1 MIGKRRLRVVVFGLA
16 ACVLALGVAPA
27 RAVDPGVTPSEVTLG
42 MFTMLTGPVS
52 YFGIEL
58 RDGALLHFD
67 TLNQQGGVH
76 GRRIKVVVEDDEC
89 SPAKAV
95 AAVKKLTT
103 RDQIFALFGGSC
115 SGATINLIPI
125 VNQERLPFV
134 NAMSSHKSLMAPVQ
148 PYIFNIGH
156 MRSDWQGLMMGDYA
170 VTALKAKRVAIL
182 KLEGELGESKG
193 GGAIASLKAHGLT
206 PVAVETFGAK
216 DPDLSSQL
224 LRIKAQNPDVVIDVG
239 YVNDAAIALRQ
250 AKELGLTAKWVFS
263 DGSSPLAFLKLAGD
277 TAVGASVI
285 WPAGPSLP
293 EAPTTP
299 QMRDFVKAF
308 RAKFPNLGEE
318 RPDYVDVMG
327 YAAAQVVTEALKR
340 AGTDLT
346 REKFVKALESIK
358 NFDTGLQMPVTFSA
372 TDHLGIKAGGF
383 YRVTAPGKRE
393 LADWRWTAP
402 K

>member
-1 MIGKRRLRVVVFGLA
+1 VALVLV

-27 RAVDPGVTPSEVTLG
+27 RAADAGVTPSEITLG
-42 MFTMLTGPVS
+42 MFTMLTGAVS

-58 RDGALLHFD
+58 RDGALLYFD
-67 TLNQQGGVH
+67 TVNQQGGVN
-76 GRRIKVVVEDDEC
+76 GRKIKVVVEDDEC

-125 VNQERLPFV
+125 VSQEKLPFV
-134 NAMSSHKSLMAPVQ
+134 NAMSSHKSLMEPVQ
-148 PYIFNIGH
+148 PYIFNVGH

-170 VTALKAKRVAIL
+170 VTGLKAKRVAIL
-182 KLEGELGESKG
+182 KLEGELGESKS
-193 GGAIASLKAHGLT
+193 GGAITSLKAHGMA
-206 PVAVETFGAK
+206 PVAVETFGGK
-216 DPDLSSQL
+216 DSDLSSQL
-224 LRIKAQNPDVVIDVG
+224 LRIKAHSPDVVIDIG

-250 AKELGLTAKWVFS
+250 AKELGLNAKWVFS

-293 EAPTTP
+293 EAPATP

-308 RAKFPNLGEE
+308 RAKYTSLGED

-340 AGTDLT
+340 AGQDLT

-358 NFDTGLQMPVTFSA
+358 SFDTGLQMPVSFSA

-393 LADWRWTAP
+393 LVDWRWTAP